1 MEVWKKIKYY
11 PNYEVSDLG
20 NVRRILKSGK
30 TKTLKSVDNGNGYM
44 RLNLY
49 KNGKQAKHYIHRL
62 VANAFLSNKNQ
73 LPEVHHRDHDKTNN
87 TLKNL
92 EWVSSEENNSHKVV
106 HYRKL
111 KVGKTG
117 YVRNINT

>member
-62 VANAFLSNKNQ
+62 VANAFLSNRNQ

-92 EWVSSEENNSHKVV
+92 EWVSSEENNSYKVV

>member
-1 MEVWKKIKYY
+1 MELWKKIKYY

-20 NVRRILKSGK
+20 NVRRILKSGS
-30 TKTLKSVDNGNGYM
+30 TKQLKAVDNGNGYL

-49 KNGKQAKHYIHRL
+49 KNGKQSKHYIHRL
-62 VANAFLSNKNQ
+62 VANAFLSNRRN

-111 KVGKTG
+111 KMGSKIRV
-117 YVRNINT
+117 INANT

>member
-30 TKTLKSVDNGNGYM
+30 TKTLKSVDNWNGYM

-49 KNGKQAKHYIHRL
+49 KNGRQAKHYIHRL
-62 VANAFLSNKNQ
+62 VANAFLNNRNK
-73 LPEVHHRDHDKTNN
+73 LPEVHHIDHDKTNN

-92 EWVSSEENNSHKVV
+92 EWVSSEENNSYKVV

>member
-73 LPEVHHRDHDKTNN
+73 LPEVHHIDHDKTNN